1 MPSSASV
8 SFNSPK
14 LDFLGHIESGDDIS
28 IDPDKTKVVM
38 DRLRSMTV
46 IEIRSFLGLAVYYR

>member
-1 MPSSASV
+1 M
-8 SFNSPK
+8 
-14 LDFLGHIESGDDIS
+14 ESGDSIS

-38 DRLRSMTV
+38 DQLRPMTV